1 MEFIQIKAGNDDVGR
16 RIDRVLRKLLP
27 DLALGEIY
35 KHLRKGTIKVNA
47 KKAAQDYRMNEGDV
61 LFLASFLEAEIQ
73 NCGAVQLS
81 AQAEAQATKDA
92 EVAPNSADA
101 SRTAGDVKQNHGF
114 KLETLFQNEHIRAVN
129 KPFGVAVH
137 KSNSKEISLAEIVA
151 AEYRA
156 LHQNESLSFT
166 AGPLHRLDKNTS
178 GIIVFSQSLKG
189 AQWFSENL
197 PSFKKEYLG
206 IVQGEIDEP
215 QYWVDFIDDTPKE
228 SGTAYKTVRISSAGK
243 EARTHCFPLSHGSY
257 KGTPV
262 VLCRFCIETGRK
274 HQIRAQSAFHGFPL
288 LGDSAYNADFRKG
301 TAQPNRFYLHAFKL
315 SVPPNPIGMPQTI
328 EAPLPEDFSL
338 FLSEE
343 CHFPAYL
350 KISCE

>member
-1 MEFIQIKAGNDDVGR
+1 MEFIQIKAGNDDAGR

-27 DLALGEIY
+27 GLALGEIY

-47 KKAAQDYRMNEGDV
+47 KKAVQDYRMNEGDV
-61 LFLASFLEAEIQ
+61 LFLASFLEAEMQ

-81 AQAEAQATKDA
+81 AQADDA
-92 EVAPNSADA
+92 ALAPNSVDA
-101 SRTAGDVKQNHGF
+101 ARLAGAAKKNYGF
-114 KLETLFQNEHIRAVN
+114 KLETLFQNEHIRIVN

-206 IVQGEIDEP
+206 IVQGEINEP
-215 QYWVDFIDDTPKE
+215 QYWVDFIDDAPKE
-228 SGTAYKTVRISSAGK
+228 GGTAYKTVRISSSGK
-243 EARTHCFPLSHGSY
+243 EARTHCFPLSRGSY

-315 SVPPNPIGMPQTI
+315 TVPPNHIGMPQTI

-343 CHFPAYL
+343 CHFSAHL

>member
-47 KKAAQDYRMNEGDV
+47 KKAAQDYRINQGDV
-61 LFLASFLEAEIQ
+61 LFLASFLKAEMQ

-81 AQAEAQATKDA
+81 AQAAKDA
-92 EVAPNSADA
+92 AFAPNSAEA
-101 SRTAGDVKQNHGF
+101 SRTAGAAKQNYGF
-114 KLETLFQNEHIRAVN
+114 KLETLFQNEHIRIVN

-137 KSNSKEISLAEIVA
+137 KSNSKEVSLSEIVA

-156 LHQNESLSFT
+156 LHQNKSLSFT

-215 QYWVDFIDDTPKE
+215 QYWVDFIDDAPKE
-228 SGTAYKTVRISSAGK
+228 GGTAYKTVRISSSGK

-315 SVPPNPIGMPQTI
+315 TVPPNPIGMPQTI

-343 CHFPAYL
+343 CHFSAHL

>member
-1 MEFIQIKAGNDDVGR
+1 MEFVQIKTGADDVGR

-47 KKAAQDYRMNEGDV
+47 KKAAQDYRINQGDV
-61 LFLASFLEAEIQ
+61 LFLASFLESEMK
-73 NCGAVQLS
+73 NCGV
-81 AQAEAQATKDA
+81 AQPEAQSTEAA
-92 EVAPNSADA
+92 LAPNSADA
-101 SRTAGDVKQNHGF
+101 VRTAKCVKQNYGF
-114 KLETLFQNEHIRAVN
+114 KLETLFQNEHIRIVN

-197 PSFKKEYLG
+197 LSFKKEYLG

-228 SGTAYKTVRISSAGK
+228 GGTAYKTVRISSAGK
-243 EARTHCFPLSHGSY
+243 EAKTHCFPLARGSY

-301 TAQPNRFYLHAFKL
+301 TAQPDRFYLHALKL
-315 SVPPNPIGMPQTI
+315 SVPLNPIGMPQTI

-338 FLSEE
+338 FLSET
-343 CHFPAYL
+343 C
-350 KISCE
+350 KCSN

>member
-1 MEFIQIKAGNDDVGR
+1 MVMEFIQIKAGNDDVGR

-35 KHLRKGTIKVNA
+35 KHLRKGTIKINA
-47 KKAAQDYRMNEGDV
+47 KKAAQDYRINEGDV
-61 LFLASFLEAEIQ
+61 LFLASFLESEMK
-73 NCGAVQLS
+73 NCGAAQLS
-81 AQAEAQATKDA
+81 AQADDA
-92 EVAPNSADA
+92 ALAPNSAD
-101 SRTAGDVKQNHGF
+101 TARPAGENYGF
-114 KLETLFQNEHIRAVN
+114 KLETLFQNEHIRIVN

-197 PSFKKEYLG
+197 SSFQKEYLG

-288 LGDSAYNADFRKG
+288 LGDSAYNADYRKG
-301 TAQPNRFYLHAFKL
+301 TAQPDRFYLHAFKL

-338 FLSEE
+338 FLSET
-343 CHFPAYL
+343 C
-350 KISCE
+350 KCSN

>member
-27 DLALGEIY
+27 DVALGEIY

-61 LFLASFLEAEIQ
+61 LFLASFLEAEMQ
-73 NCGAVQLS
+73 NCGAAQLS
-81 AQAEAQATKDA
+81 AQPEAQAAKDVA
-92 EVAPNSADA
+92 FAPNSADA
-101 SRTAGDVKQNHGF
+101 TRPAGASKQNYGF
-114 KLETLFQNEHIRAVN
+114 KLETLFQNEHIRIVN
-129 KPFGVAVH
+129 KSFGIAVH
-137 KSNSKEISLAEIVA
+137 KSNSKEVSLAEIVA

-215 QYWVDFIDDTPKE
+215 QYWIDFIDDEPKE
-228 SGTAYKTVRISSAGK
+228 GGKAYKTVRISSSGK
-243 EARTHCFPLSHGSY
+243 EARTHCFPLARGSY
-257 KGTPV
+257 KGTPA

-328 EAPLPEDFSL
+328 EAPLPEDFRT

-343 CHFPAYL
+343 CHFPAHL